1 MKTFFDRSKNAYNND
16 KKKDEKYCVINIYI
30 VYYEKFTLLDF
41 FLSVILVIRCNK
53 LCTLSSTKK
62 NYKKI
67 TSG

>member
-41 FLSVILVIRCNK
+41 FCQ
-53 LCTLSSTKK
+53 
-62 NYKKI
+62 
-67 TSG
+67 